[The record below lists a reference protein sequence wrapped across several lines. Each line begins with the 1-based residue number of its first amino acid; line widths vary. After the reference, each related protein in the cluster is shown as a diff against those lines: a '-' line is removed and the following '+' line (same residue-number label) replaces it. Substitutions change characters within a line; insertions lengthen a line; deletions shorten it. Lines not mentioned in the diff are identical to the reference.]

1 LAYLLANT
9 LPWPFAVAI
18 DTARISVALVTEL
31 ALVASLAN
39 TFIWVPALQE
49 IKH

>member
-1 LAYLLANT
+1 
-9 LPWPFAVAI
+9 VAI

-39 TFIWVPALQE
+39 TFIWVPAIQE
-49 IKH
+49 LNTDIYLVVQSVHLPY